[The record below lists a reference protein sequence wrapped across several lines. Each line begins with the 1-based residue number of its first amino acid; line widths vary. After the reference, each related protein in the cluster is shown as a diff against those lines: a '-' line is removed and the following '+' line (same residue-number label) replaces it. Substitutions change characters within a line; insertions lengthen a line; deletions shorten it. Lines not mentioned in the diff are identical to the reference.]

1 VPNFGNFSPSGAK
14 AIIFGKKCWVLLLP
28 IIDPVSGQQVNKLFL
43 WNGTKLWWSTPQD
56 VTITIIQAQEINS
69 VLTAWGTDGIGIFTL
84 FAQPSIAFTK
94 TFRTKLWDKPGGYQF
109 TKFVTRLWGI
119 VQYYSNLSPALNIAL
134 DNENSSNASAAT
146 VSPVG
151 VEWVNNTGQIVS
163 WVNNLG
169 ATVQWLANGVT
180 YSVFAPD
187 AVAQSGVLTG
197 FTGTTN
203 AADMAIVSIMIQDTI
218 AGNRG

>member
-28 IIDPVSGQQVNKLFL
+28 IIDPVSGQQANKLFL

-84 FAQPSIAFTK
+84 FAQPSVNFTK
-94 TFRTKLWDKPGGYQF
+94 TFQTKLWDKPGGYQF

-119 VQYYSNLSPALNIAL
+119 VQYYSPLSTTLNISI
-134 DNENSSNASAAT
+134 DNENSSNANAA
-146 VSPVG
+146 VVAPVG
-151 VEWVNNTGQIVS
+151 VEWINNAGQIVQ
-163 WVNNLG
+163 WVNNSNQV
-169 ATVQWLANGVT
+169 VQWLANGVT
-180 YSVFAPD
+180 YSVFSPD

-203 AADMAIVSIMIQDTI
+203 AADMAIVSMMIQDSL
-218 AGNRG
+218 AGYRG